1 MLGRIFAKKTNI
13 RRAKPIRTLGLTV
26 FTRVVDLD
34 VFVCAG
40 TRVSEDGGVHGH
52 LAGLRALAPRADD
65 AQRARRHAVDAPVGV
80 AVRVADRDGEASV
93 VCADD
98 VEVEAGRAADVQPRV
113 LARVLSLVKLL
124 LDCMDAR
131 GRT

>member
-1 MLGRIFAKKTNI
+1 M
-13 RRAKPIRTLGLTV
+13 
-26 FTRVVDLD
+26 FTGVVDLD
-34 VFVCAG
+34 VFVCAWA
-40 TRVSEDGGVHGH
+40 RVAEDGGVHGH

-65 AQRARRHAVDAPVGV
+65 AQRARGHAVDAPVGV
-80 AVRVADRDGEASV
+80 AVRVADRDGEAAV

-113 LARVLSLVKLL
+113 LARVLSLVQLL
-124 LDCMDAR
+124 LGCMDAD

>member
-1 MLGRIFAKKTNI
+1 M
-13 RRAKPIRTLGLTV
+13 

-34 VFVCAG
+34 VFVCARA
-40 TRVSEDGGVHGH
+40 RVAEDGGVHGH

-80 AVRVADRDGEASV
+80 AVRVADRDGEAAV

-113 LARVLSLVKLL
+113 LARVLCLVQLL
-124 LDCMDAR
+124 LGCMDAG